1 MPRPRPFEAPVTRA
15 VLPSMPRSIAPR
27 SQSPERFT
35 QLQRG
40 RARFRYARRRSMGGH
55 LAVTDIRDP
64 ATAER
69 LACAHPDDYLRR
81 RDFLAR
87 AAMTAGLAAGL
98 STVLDPDTLVAAAA
112 RRQKRA

>member
-40 RARFRYARRRSMGGH
+40 CARFRYARRRSMGGH
-55 LAVTDIRDP
+55 LAVTDI
-64 ATAER
+64 
-69 LACAHPDDYLRR
+69 YLRR
-81 RDFLAR
+81 RQFVVA
-87 AAMTAGLAAGL
+87 
-98 STVLDPDTLVAAAA
+98 VAAALLALALAAAVAQAA
-112 RRQKRA
+112 RLNGTPRGDILNGTPLADSIYG